1 MNRVAIYTRVS
12 SQMQVDT
19 GNSLSSQKEALTNYA
34 ERAGWEVI
42 DYYTDE
48 GLSGKNM
55 DRPEFQRL
63 LEDADKNLFDVV
75 LVWRIS
81 RLSRSIIDLNSTI
94 THFLKRDISFVSYS
108 ENFDVGTPTG
118 KLMFNIL
125 GSIAE
130 FDRETIAENVAFGK
144 MGAAHRGKRTFPHL
158 LGFTISEEENYVI
171 DKKKA
176 RIVRSL
182 FKLYLKEQNL
192 SKVVEIA
199 NKRGYTSFF
208 DRTFKVP
215 SVRVI
220 LTNPAYCGYARY
232 KGKIV
237 FKEKIITPLINEE
250 EFDKVQLIIRERS
263 KKFGKKGWKVKTISE
278 WLEQP

>member
-1 MNRVAIYTRVS
+1 
-12 SQMQVDT
+12 MQVDA
-19 GNSLSSQKEALTNYA
+19 GNSLPSQKEALTKYA
-34 ERAGWEVI
+34 ERAGWKII
-42 DYYTDE
+42 DYYSDE
-48 GLSGKNM
+48 GLSGKNL

-63 LEDADKNLFDVV
+63 LEDANKRLFDVV

-158 LGFTISEEENYVI
+158 LGFTFSEAENYVI

-176 RIVRSL
+176 MIVRSL
-182 FKLYLKEQNL
+182 FKLYLRERNL

-208 DRTFKVP
+208 DKPFNVP

-220 LTNPAYCGYARY
+220 LTNPAYCGYVRY
-232 KGKIV
+232 KGTIV
-237 FKEKIITPLINEE
+237 YKEKIITPLISEKK
-250 EFDKVQLIIRERS
+250 FDEVQEIIRKRS
-263 KKFGKKGWKVKTISE
+263 NSFGKKGWQVKTIKE
-278 WLEQP
+278 WLDQ